1 MPRRLLLVVVPY
13 RDRAAHL
20 QVFLRRVWAPLHEEY
35 PASELLIAEQAAD
48 RRPFNRGALLN
59 CAYDYARRR
68 GAWRV
73 LFHDVDL
80 VPTAAVRRA
89 YYEARGGVVHFAHC
103 WRDRYPGSGYFGGVV
118 GFAPRLFERVD
129 GFPST
134 FWGWGGEDDALL
146 RRARAAGLRVTR
158 PCGGDACA
166 YEDLERLSLRGKLAA
181 LRAAR
186 AMCTNKRDLLQR
198 QHAQPGLRRTRYR
211 HRTLTPDRVR
221 FSILACRAVGLP
233 LPTRAPC
240 QCAARSCR

>member
-13 RDRAAHL
+13 RNRAEHL
-20 QVFLRRVWAPLHEEY
+20 QAFLRRVWAPLRREY
-35 PASELLIAEQAAD
+35 PASELLVAEQAD

-80 VPTAAVRRA
+80 VPTAPVRRA

-103 WRDRYPGSGYFGGVV
+103 WRDRYPGDNYFGGVV

-134 FWGWGGEDDALL
+134 FWGWGGEDDALW
-146 RRARAAGLRVTR
+146 RRARAAGLRVSR
-158 PCGGDACA
+158 PCGGDGCA
-166 YEDLERLSLRGKLAA
+166 YEDLEQLSLRGKLAA

-186 AMCTNKRDLLQR
+186 AMCTDKRDLLRR
-198 QHAQPGLRRTRYR
+198 QHLQPGLRRTRYR
-211 HRTLTPDRVR
+211 YRAISAERVR
-221 FSILACRAVGLP
+221 FSILGCQTAAP
-233 LPTRAPC
+233 AAPSRAPC
-240 QCAARSCR
+240 RRGARSYR